1 MPETNIFQEY
11 AALWSML
18 ATIFA
23 GVGLALV
30 NNWLGKKKNVSDLA
44 TQLRDELRNENLELK
59 EDNRRLY
66 QENEDL
72 KEKVSKLQAENS
84 RLEQRILD
92 NRWGSE
98 EW

>member
-1 MPETNIFQEY
+1 MPGTNVFQEY

-30 NNWLGKKKNVSDLA
+30 NNWLGKKKQVSDIA
-44 TQLRDELRNENLELK
+44 SQLRSELRNENVDLK
-59 EDNRRLY
+59 EDNRKLY

-72 KEKVSKLQAENS
+72 RDKVSKLQTDNNELNRRLLEGRWNS
-84 RLEQRILD
+84 D
-92 NRWGSE
+92 